1 MRCRWPVKNSGLM
14 IYTVLLKK
22 MLLQSVNKNNAS
34 NYTVAQF
41 FVKYHYLKSWFSAK
55 LAIQEPV
62 EKSELIAGLHPILF
76 CFIVLTSRLSGNASD
91 TKDGACAM
99 SVSRT
104 RLAYRHH
111 AENRGSERVAEP
123 VLPHD
128 VGAVAG
134 AWCVMG

>member
-1 MRCRWPVKNSGLM
+1 M

-41 FVKYHYLKSWFSAK
+41 FAKYHYLKSWFSAK

-76 CFIVLTSRLSGNASD
+76 CFIVLTSR
-91 TKDGACAM
+91 
-99 SVSRT
+99 RQ
-104 RLAYRHH
+104 RERH
-111 AENRGSERVAEP
+111 EGR
-123 VLPHD
+123 
-128 VGAVAG
+128 
-134 AWCVMG
+134 CVCDECVTD